1 VREIH
6 RKLLEG
12 KIMHSILLFGNAPR
26 PLLAAGLFAVTVSL
40 AHAGAELKIS
50 DEASV
55 SVGLGL
61 RASFTSLENG
71 APDGTSNSKT
81 FAPENVRL
89 YMGGQFNKYLKAT
102 FNTERTGGP
111 AAAGGDSV
119 RVMDAI
125 VQLES
130 NDLFNLWLGRM
141 LPPSDRA
148 NLSGPFYVSAWSFPG
163 VVSNYP
169 NLAVGRDNGMLVWG
183 KPAGGKVV
191 YSVGAFNG
199 HNRAAGLSNIA
210 DNMLYA
216 GRLAVA
222 LWDAEPAPA
231 YYEGGTY
238 YGSKDILTVG
248 LAGQMQ
254 KDGAGTAAVKGN
266 LKVWSLD
273 ALLEK
278 KIGEFVPALEGAYY
292 KYDLGGAVDC
302 GSGEPG
308 SVACPVADNVGGQVA
323 GKALLLSGA
332 VVLPGKA
339 YGRQIQPFIRYQKFD
354 RDLSSTTSKAT
365 DFGVN
370 YLLNGSNG
378 KISLVYTK
386 FDDSRLVPAQTSAK
400 QIVLGL
406 QVQY

>member
-1 VREIH
+1 
-6 RKLLEG
+6 
-12 KIMHSILLFGNAPR
+12 
-26 PLLAAGLFAVTVSL
+26 
-40 AHAGAELKIS
+40 
-50 DEASV
+50 
-55 SVGLGL
+55 
-61 RASFTSLENG
+61 
-71 APDGTSNSKT
+71 
-81 FAPENVRL
+81 
-89 YMGGQFNKYLKAT
+89 
-102 FNTERTGGP
+102 
-111 AAAGGDSV
+111 
-119 RVMDAI
+119 MDAI
-125 VQLES
+125 VQLEP
-130 NDLFNLWLGRM
+130 NDLFNFWLGRM

-254 KDGAGTAAVKGN
+254 KDGAGTAAVKGDF
-266 LKVWSLD
+266 KVWSLD

-278 KIGEFVPALEGAYY
+278 KIGGFVPALEGAYY

-339 YGRQIQPFIRYQKFD
+339 YGGQIQPFIRYQKFD

-386 FDDSRLVPAQTSAK
+386 FDDSRIAPAQTSAK